1 MIFSSRYIMI
11 CVPKRPKAKTCFPSP
26 TSILQKSW
34 KSICGNAYLF
44 LCPKLYILHTK
55 FWTISSK
62 YFSGSPIFLNKS
74 FAACLLNFMLCNKS
88 IEVDFIGKCIRDN
101 IHLIPRPPL
110 SMSLDLTMILDYS
123 AGLSLIHHIIVS
135 DFHTQTY
142 KQTNRCSYVRNIWY
156 CIMNEYLFLLSI

>member
-44 LCPKLYILHTK
+44 LCPKIYTAHKILNNFIK
-55 FWTISSK
+55 IFFWLTNISK
-62 YFSGSPIFLNKS
+62 QEFY
-74 FAACLLNFMLCNKS
+74 AACLLNFMLCNKS

-142 KQTNRCSYVRNIWY
+142 KQTNRCSYVRNI
-156 CIMNEYLFLLSI
+156 